1 MKKITSLFVL
11 LMLCCISKWT
21 NAQYVPPTHIDGA
34 APNGILWDSVLTGRT
49 LPVRTT
55 TVGFIGVPG
64 AVMFYDK
71 ATGIIGINP
80 NGLSINFVVVTY
92 TAGNININANTPG
105 PFIYPSG
112 TGTGAYSPSTGT
124 PRTFPAVTAVVGLPP
139 TTQRARFGG
148 SIGSPL
154 GPSLAT
160 TGDANNIASSNG
172 FLNLPWSFGKVVNI
186 DSLIANNQAL
196 VDSNFKVVGQN
207 SHPNANL
214 LGYGP
219 TSSTSII
226 KGCFQYSI
234 NGVSGTQVGPVIV
247 YSSVPSCTAPTLS
260 SIINNT
266 SCSSLNDGSINL
278 TATNGSPAPT
288 FAWSGPNSFT
298 ATTEDLSALA
308 AGSYTVVATSGTCT
322 STATYTVVAGA
333 QPTMPTLACYETAT
347 FNITTCSWV
356 VTGTQPTQPTL
367 ACYET
372 ANFNTNTCVWD
383 VTGTQ
388 PVQPTLA
395 CYESANF
402 NTNTCLW
409 DVTGSQP
416 TQPTLAC
423 YESANFNTGT
433 CSWDVT
439 GTQPLAPTGLACYET
454 ATFNTTSCSWDV
466 TGSVPAAI
474 VTTTT
479 GCDSYT
485 WSANG
490 QAYTQSGTYSYYA
503 NCQDYTLNLTITT
516 STVYYADVD
525 GDGYGNP
532 SATILGCNGA
542 PNGYVAQS
550 GDCNDTSAT
559 AYPGANEI
567 CGNGIDDD
575 CDSQIDEGASVFANP
590 IAGNLK
596 VCGLYAGAT
605 TLTTPPIEGS
615 STYNWTV
622 PSDMTITSGQGTTTI
637 TVFWD
642 NIYLLQNGIV
652 GNVTVTPVL
661 STAGCTI
668 VVPASIPVDLQY
680 TAPVTPPS
688 ISGPNTI
695 CPNESG
701 VYSIALVNR
710 ASAYEWSLP
719 TGASITSGLAS
730 NIINVSYGNGF
741 TGGNISV
748 RSKNVCGLS
757 ASLRNRNVTLNVLPA
772 PASITGPANGL
783 CSATN
788 SNYLVTPVVGASG
801 YNWTV
806 PATGTINSGSNS
818 NNISVNFNSSFAS
831 GNITVAAVNN
841 CGVGASR
848 SLAVRAVPAT
858 PGTITGPAS
867 ACAGSTQSYGI
878 QTVQGASNYI
888 WTVPGG
894 AVINGGQGTKNLSLN
909 FGSNASTNGT
919 ITVKSSNTCGASIGK
934 VLAVVTTI
942 CPRLG
947 EAVTQLQVYPNPAND
962 YINVS
967 FNVEETQ
974 QATIILRDAAGR
986 VVYNENIYA
995 AAGFNNQQIELSS
1008 LSKGVYFVQL
1018 QTASS
1023 SENTRLIIK

>member
-1 MKKITSLFVL
+1 MKTKKNQIKKITTLFVL

-34 APNGILWDSVLTGRT
+34 APNGILWDSVLTGST
-49 LPVRTT
+49 LPVRTS

-112 TGTGAYSPSTGT
+112 TGTGAYSPSTGI

-234 NGVSGTQVGPVIV
+234 NGAVGNQVGPVIV

-308 AGSYTVVATSGTCT
+308 AGSYTVIATSGTCT

-333 QPTMPTLACYETAT
+333 QPTIPTLACYETAT
-347 FNITTCSWV
+347 FNSITCS
-356 VTGTQPTQPTL
+356 
-367 ACYET
+367 
-372 ANFNTNTCVWD
+372 WD
-383 VTGTQ
+383 VTGAQ

-395 CYESANF
+395 CYQTASF
-402 NTNTCLW
+402 NTTSCQW
-409 DVTGSQP
+409 DVTG
-416 TQPTLAC
+416 TQPLAPTTLAC
-423 YESANFNTGT
+423 YETATFNTT
-433 CSWDVT
+433 SCSWVVT

-605 TLTTPPIEGS
+605 TLTTTPIEGS

-661 STAGCTI
+661 STAGCST
-668 VVPASIPVDLQY
+668 VVPASLPVDLQY

-710 ASAYEWSLP
+710 ASSYEWTLP

-831 GNITVAAVNN
+831 GNIIVAAVNN

-919 ITVKSSNTCGASIGK
+919 ITVKSSNTCGASISK

-1023 SENTRLIIK
+1023 SENTRLILK